1 MACGVCVAE
10 LVAEELGVCV
20 AVPVTLLVPDAL
32 KVDETDGVA
41 APLGLRDSDAP
52 TDCDGVSGALG
63 VELALVVV
71 DDVACGVCVAELV
84 AEELGVCVAVPVAL
98 LVPDALTVDETDGV
112 AAPLGLCEG
121 DTPKDKL
128 GVGAA
133 DTVDVAVGE
142 AVAARLLVE
151 LGVLVA
157 LDVPL
162 PELVGGRC
170 ARLRGWS
177 SPPLMRRPLS
187 RRCVSKTA
195 ATTRLTLL
203 ASCGSSQLL
212 ECLQTHRSRTG
223 TWRTA

>member
-10 LVAEELGVCV
+10 LVAVELGVCV
-20 AVPVTLLVPDAL
+20 AVPVALLVPDAL
-32 KVDETDGVA
+32 TVDETDGVA
-41 APLGLRDSDAP
+41 APLGLCDSDAP
-52 TDCDGVSGALG
+52 TDCDGVPGALG

-71 DDVACGVCVAELV
+71 DDVACGVCVAEPV
-84 AEELGVCVAVPVAL
+84 PVGLGVGVGLADEVP
-98 LVPDALTVDETDGV
+98 VPDALNVDETDGV

-162 PELVGGRC
+162 PELVGVGVC
-170 ARLRGWS
+170 AAETD
-177 SPPLMRRPLS
+177 
-187 RRCVSKTA
+187 VVA
-195 ATTRLTLL
+195 VTLL
-203 ASCGSSQLL
+203 VPLL
-212 ECLQTHRSRTG
+212 EG
-223 TWRTA
+223 V